1 MRKFSNSSIIA
12 SMNNIAIL
20 EKTKE
25 YLVIKIPRRFF
36 SEEVLDASLKEENA
50 LKILKAGMRE
60 YKEKKTKALN
70 SLRDLRYGN

>member
-1 MRKFSNSSIIA
+1 MRKLSNFHIIEI
-12 SMNNIAIL
+12 MDNIAVL

-36 SEEVLDASLKEENA
+36 DEEALDVPLTEERA
-50 LKILKAGMRE
+50 FTILKAGVRE
-60 YKEKKTKALN
+60 HKEKKTKILN